1 MAEPINVMTG
11 LLANATH
18 HEVAPHPAERPA
30 KRPRRAVAPRGVSMR
45 DALESSD
52 GFIAQVIELLSH
64 HERMA
69 LRLRHRDGLASG
81 AIAAR
86 MNLPEKIVRDLIE
99 SAEATV
105 RAAQRAFVE
114 ALAESAQSRIAAG

>member
-1 MAEPINVMTG
+1 MAEPMTVMTG
-11 LLANATH
+11 LLADAPH
-18 HEVAPHPAERPA
+18 HEAAPHSVERPA
-30 KRPRRAVAPRGVSMR
+30 SRARRGVASRGVSMR

-52 GFIAQVIELLSH
+52 GFIAQVVELLSH

-86 MNLPEKIVRDLIE
+86 MNLPGTATGNWTWRMDGGAATTELADALRSNIE
-99 SAEATV
+99 
-105 RAAQRAFVE
+105 
-114 ALAESAQSRIAAG
+114 AAGRL

>member
-1 MAEPINVMTG
+1 MAEPMADMTG
-11 LLANATH
+11 LLADAPH
-18 HEVAPHPAERPA
+18 HEVAPHSAERPA
-30 KRPRRAVAPRGVSMR
+30 SRARRVVASRGVSMR
-45 DALESSD
+45 DALDSSD

-86 MNLPEKIVRDLIE
+86 MNLPEKIVGDLIE

-105 RAAQRAFVE
+105 RSAQRAFVE
-114 ALAESAQSRIAAG
+114 ALSENAQARPAAG

>member
-1 MAEPINVMTG
+1 MY
-11 LLANATH
+11 
-18 HEVAPHPAERPA
+18 
-30 KRPRRAVAPRGVSMR
+30 KRQ
-45 DALESSD
+45 
-52 GFIAQVIELLSH
+52 AQVIELLSH

-86 MNLPEKIVRDLIE
+86 MNLPEKIVGDLIE

-105 RAAQRAFVE
+105 RSAQRAFVE
-114 ALAESAQSRIAAG
+114 ALSENAQSRIAAG

>member
-1 MAEPINVMTG
+1 MAEPMTVMTG
-11 LLANATH
+11 LLADAPH
-18 HEVAPHPAERPA
+18 HEAAPHSVERPA
-30 KRPRRAVAPRGVSMR
+30 SRARRGVASRGVSMR

-52 GFIAQVIELLSH
+52 GFIAQVVELLSH

-86 MNLPEKIVRDLIE
+86 MNLPEKIVGDLIE

-114 ALAESAQSRIAAG
+114 ALSESAQSQTAAG

>member
-1 MAEPINVMTG
+1 
-11 LLANATH
+11 
-18 HEVAPHPAERPA
+18 
-30 KRPRRAVAPRGVSMR
+30 MR
-45 DALESSD
+45 DALDSSD

-86 MNLPEKIVRDLIE
+86 MNLPEKIVSDLLE

-114 ALAESAQSRIAAG
+114 ALSENAQSRIAAG

>member
-1 MAEPINVMTG
+1 MAEPMTG
-11 LLANATH
+11 LLANASH
-18 HEVAPHPAERPA
+18 HEIDPHSVERPA
-30 KRPRRAVAPRGVSMR
+30 SRARRVVASRGVSMR

-52 GFIAQVIELLSH
+52 GFIAQVVELLSH

-86 MNLPEKIVRDLIE
+86 MNLPEKIVGDLIE

-114 ALAESAQSRIAAG
+114 ALSESAQSQTAAG

>member
-1 MAEPINVMTG
+1 MAEPMTG

-18 HEVAPHPAERPA
+18 QEVAPPAADRPL
-30 KRPRRAVAPRGVSMR
+30 KRLRRPVASGNVAMR
-45 DALESSD
+45 EALESSD
-52 GFIAQVIELLSH
+52 GFIAQVVELLSH

-86 MNLPEKIVRDLIE
+86 MNLPEKIVGDLIE

-114 ALAESAQSRIAAG
+114 ALAESAQSRTAAG

>member
-1 MAEPINVMTG
+1 MAEPMTVMTG
-11 LLANATH
+11 LLATAAH

-30 KRPRRAVAPRGVSMR
+30 SRARRAVASRGVSMR

-52 GFIAQVIELLSH
+52 GFIAQVVELLSH

-86 MNLPEKIVRDLIE
+86 MNLPEKIVGDLIE

-114 ALAESAQSRIAAG
+114 ALAENTQSRTAAC

>member
-1 MAEPINVMTG
+1 MAEPMTVMTG
-11 LLANATH
+11 LLADAPH
-18 HEVAPHPAERPA
+18 HEAAPHSVERPA
-30 KRPRRAVAPRGVSMR
+30 SRARAVASRGVSMR
-45 DALESSD
+45 DALESSE
-52 GFIAQVIELLSH
+52 GFIAQVVELLSH

-69 LRLRHRDGLASG
+69 LRLRHRDGLGSG

-114 ALAESAQSRIAAG
+114 ALAESAQSCTAAC

>member
-1 MAEPINVMTG
+1 MAEPMTVMTA
-11 LLANATH
+11 LLAGAPH
-18 HEVAPHPAERPA
+18 HEVAPHSAERPA
-30 KRPRRAVAPRGVSMR
+30 SRARRAVGSRSVSMR
-45 DALESSD
+45 DALDSSD
-52 GFIAQVIELLSH
+52 GFIAQVVELLSH

-69 LRLRHRDGLASG
+69 LRLRHRDGLGSG

-114 ALAESAQSRIAAG
+114 ALAENTQSRTAAC

>member
-1 MAEPINVMTG
+1 MAEPMTVMTG
-11 LLANATH
+11 LLADAPQ
-18 HEVAPHPAERPA
+18 HEVASHSAERPA
-30 KRPRRAVAPRGVSMR
+30 SRARRGVASRGVSMR

-52 GFIAQVIELLSH
+52 GFIAQVVELLSH

-69 LRLRHRDGLASG
+69 LRLRHRDGLARG

-86 MNLPEKIVRDLIE
+86 MNLPEKIVGDLIE

-105 RAAQRAFVE
+105 RAAQRAFVD
-114 ALAESAQSRIAAG
+114 ALSESAQSRIAAG

>member
-1 MAEPINVMTG
+1 MAEPMTVMTG
-11 LLANATH
+11 LLADAPH

-30 KRPRRAVAPRGVSMR
+30 SRPRRAVVSRSVSMR
-45 DALESSD
+45 DVLESSD
-52 GFIAQVIELLSH
+52 GFIAQVVELLSH

-86 MNLPEKIVRDLIE
+86 MNLPEKIVGELIE

-105 RAAQRAFVE
+105 RSAQRAFVE
-114 ALAESAQSRIAAG
+114 ALSENAQARTAAG

>member
-1 MAEPINVMTG
+1 MAEPMTG
-11 LLANATH
+11 SMSNATH
-18 HEVAPHPAERPA
+18 HGVAPNATVRSA
-30 KRPRRAVAPRGVSMR
+30 KRVRRPLASANASMR
-45 DALESSD
+45 DALDSSD

-69 LRLRHRDGLASG
+69 LRLRHRDGLAFG

-86 MNLPEKIVRDLIE
+86 MNLPEKIVGDLVE

-114 ALAESAQSRIAAG
+114 ALSENAQARTAAG

>member
-1 MAEPINVMTG
+1 
-11 LLANATH
+11 
-18 HEVAPHPAERPA
+18 
-30 KRPRRAVAPRGVSMR
+30 MR
-45 DALESSD
+45 DALDSSD
-52 GFIAQVIELLSH
+52 GFIAQVVELLSH

-114 ALAESAQSRIAAG
+114 ALAENAQSRTAAC